1 MAMKKKLTCA
11 TYSPDETAT
20 SIVAISQN
28 LFKIRQ
34 TVEDVILHYGQQ
46 IENVHV
52 SSKLLRVL
60 EHLDILEST
69 TELNPLLLSRVD
81 QSNRSSFSKID
92 TDTDDPHL
100 RFLAFYDTLTHLP
113 NRQYFSQKINKI
125 IQKNKVNSV
134 PFCLFFIDLDGF
146 KEINDIHGHQI
157 GDWLLEQVAKRL
169 RQCLRLT
176 DIVSRYGGDE
186 FTILM
191 EKNIADVKIVA
202 ERILK
207 SLSQPFIWEGGVAS
221 VTASIGIAEFPNH
234 GTDYEALLRYA
245 DQAMYDAKRQGKNCY
260 ACAS

>member
-1 MAMKKKLTCA
+1 MAIEKKLTCA
-11 TYSPDETAT
+11 AYSSDETAP
-20 SIVAISQN
+20 SIAAISQN
-28 LFKIRQ
+28 LLKIRQ

-60 EHLDILEST
+60 KHLDILEST
-69 TELNPLLLSRVD
+69 AALIPLLLPPVD
-81 QSNRSSFSKID
+81 PLPRSSFPKI
-92 TDTDDPHL
+92 DTDDPHL

-125 IQKNKVNSV
+125 IKKNKINSA
-134 PFCLFFIDLDGF
+134 PFCLFFVDLDGF
-146 KEINDIHGHQI
+146 KQINDVYGHQV

-186 FTILM
+186 FTIVM
-191 EKNIADVKIVA
+191 EKNMSDVRIVA

-207 SLSQPFIWEGGVAS
+207 SICQPFSWDGGCVS
-221 VTASIGIAEFPNH
+221 VTASIGIAEFPVH
-234 GTDYEALLRYA
+234 GLDYEALLKYA